1 MSEAWTK
8 KWKEVLIWFSG
19 YVSFIAYAIV
29 GGYVIVKSSD
39 EDLKKTVKKV
49 FIFSLIFSAVSAL
62 LLIFNYFGGMVNGY
76 YSSSAYRFYS
86 ISSNIV
92 NIAKI
97 VVFAVFIIKTLVK
110 KEKSNP
116 TTNTPQKEEN

>member
-39 EDLKKTVKKV
+39 EDLKKTAKKV
-49 FIFSLIFSAVSAL
+49 LIFSLIFSGVSAL
-62 LLIFNYFGGMVNGY
+62 LLIFNYFGAMANSY
-76 YSSSAYRFYS
+76 YSSGAYRFYV

-97 VVFAVFIIKTLVK
+97 VVFTVFIIKTLVK
-110 KEKSNP
+110 KDKPNP

>member
-29 GGYVIVKSSD
+29 GGYIIVKSSD
-39 EDLKKTVKKV
+39 EDLKKTAKKV
-49 FIFSLIFSAVSAL
+49 LIFSLIFSGVSAL
-62 LLIFNYFGGMVNGY
+62 LLIFNYFGAMANGY
-76 YSSSAYRFYS
+76 YSSGAYRFYV

-97 VVFAVFIIKTLVK
+97 VVFTVFIIKTLVK
-110 KEKSNP
+110 KDKPNP